1 MAPTRHGSGGSLEV
15 TSPPVWAHFWARF
28 KKIWPVTVQG
38 RDRLRIGVVLGGAIL
53 AGYLVTCVAYPVPLI
68 TRDREVARVL
78 GLPRA
83 QAEKDLEQQGF
94 QSKVDGEEPDPVIPA
109 GHVVWQDPPPAT
121 ALTSGTIVHLTLSS
135 GPAPVTVPDVIAFEL
150 DQARQVIDAAGLRIN
165 GIDSVASASEPGVI
179 IATRPAAGG
188 IRQPGSDVALIVS
201 KGPADIRVPDV
212 VGLKQEDA
220 RQRLEAAGLRLGT
233 ITTRSAQ
240 RNPAGIVLDQRPGA
254 GVFSPHEGRVSL
266 VISN

>member
-1 MAPTRHGSGGSLEV
+1 MLLRL
-15 TSPPVWAHFWARF
+15 

-38 RDRLRIGVVLGGAIL
+38 RDRLRIGVILGTAVV
-53 AGYLVTCVAYPVPLI
+53 AGYLVTCVAYPAPLI

-83 QAEKDLEQQGF
+83 QAEKELGQQGF
-94 QSKVDGEEPDPVIPA
+94 KSKVDGEEPDPVIPA

-121 ALTSGTIVHLTLSS
+121 SLTSGTVVHLTLSS
-135 GPAPVTVPDVIAFEL
+135 GPGPVTMPDVIAFEL
-150 DQARQVIDAAGLRIN
+150 DQARQVIEAAGLRIN
-165 GIDSVASASEPGVI
+165 DIDSVSSASDPGLI
-179 IATRPAAGG
+179 IATRPPAGG
-188 IRQPGSDVALIVS
+188 VRQPGAAVDLVVS

-212 VGLKQEDA
+212 VGLKQEVA
-220 RQRLEAAGLRLGT
+220 RERLEAAGLRLGT
-233 ITTRSAQ
+233 ITTRSAR